1 MYIYDLYGGSAVGNT
16 LDRKGQDLPVR
27 EAAAILGESQERE
40 VPDSSPK
47 LKSEHA
53 GRISRALCST
63 DFNSVF
69 AK

>member
-1 MYIYDLYGGSAVGNT
+1 MYIYDLHGGSAVGKT

-27 EAAAILGESQERE
+27 EAAAILGERE

-47 LKSEHA
+47 LKSERT
-53 GRISRALCST
+53 GRVSSALYST

>member
-1 MYIYDLYGGSAVGNT
+1 MTYMEVSAVGKT

-27 EAAAILGESQERE
+27 EAALFLGEGE

-47 LKSEHA
+47 LKSEHT
-53 GRISRALCST
+53 GRVSRTLFST

-69 AK
+69 TK